1 VSVLSD
7 EDKEQ
12 DPDRWC
18 SHTAWGQ
25 EFWQVMSQWVW
36 NLRLQLGHRLHP
48 TPMCTT
54 EFAPAQ
60 AVPQPVPVS
69 NKPAA
74 VAYGAPQWA
83 RAAQMGGF
91 AGERFL
97 PQPNG
102 TLCCPAGQP
111 LSAQEHRPERDG
123 SVRMVYAARIGH
135 CRVCP
140 LREPCLGYGT
150 ATKKPRRV
158 SAVLWPIQGP
168 PLPPAAS
175 PTLPPA
181 SQPILWGDWSRCQTR
196 RQWMHRLAYTNSDS
210 ELPADL
216 FCYQFPSTWPLHA
229 TTTGTLPTLVGPTPR
244 PQYLLLA
251 FSTPSSLRN
260 PNRLC
265 CLSGS
270 GKSVNLAGGRSDAWR
285 FGDPAIS
292 SCPFHPFTIDFPL
305 FSSLF

>member
-196 RQWMHRLAYTNSDS
+196 RQWMHLLRTQTVTLSCQQTSSATSSQAPGPFTRRQRAHYRLSWAQRLARNT
-210 ELPADL
+210 
-216 FCYQFPSTWPLHA
+216 
-229 TTTGTLPTLVGPTPR
+229 
-244 PQYLLLA
+244 
-251 FSTPSSLRN
+251 SSL
-260 PNRLC
+260 
-265 CLSGS
+265 LSVHLHLFGIPTAFAAS
-270 GKSVNLAGGRSDAWR
+270 LGLASR
-285 FGDPAIS
+285 
-292 SCPFHPFTIDFPL
+292 
-305 FSSLF
+305 